1 MAVESLRITDA
12 ASRDVIKDVRE
23 SVRDIKAELISN
35 PEYEVRFSLTFD
47 YDGSSYEV
55 TGVVLPLKIF
65 RKYMTSYEASMEFR
79 KKYGLKVRKVE

>member
-1 MAVESLRITDA
+1 MESLRITDA

-23 SVRDIKAELISN
+23 SVRDTKAELISN

-55 TGVVLPLKIF
+55 TGVVLSPKIF
-65 RKYMTSYEASMEFR
+65 RK
-79 KKYGLKVRKVE
+79 

>member
-47 YDGSSYEV
+47 YGGSLFEG
-55 TGVVLPLKIF
+55 TGGVLSPKIF
-65 RKYMTSYEASMEFR
+65 RKDITSY
-79 KKYGLKVRKVE
+79 

>member
-1 MAVESLRITDA
+1 MESLRITDA

-55 TGVVLPLKIF
+55 TGVVLSPKIF
-65 RKYMTSYEASMEFR
+65 RKYMTGYEASMEFR

>member
-1 MAVESLRITDA
+1 MESLRITNA

-35 PEYEVRFSLTFD
+35 PEYKVRFSLTFD
-47 YDGSSYEV
+47 YGGSSYEV
-55 TGVVLPLKIF
+55 TGVVLSPKIL

>member
-1 MAVESLRITDA
+1 MESLRITDA

-47 YDGSSYEV
+47 YDDSSYEV
-55 TGVVLPLKIF
+55 TGVVLLPKIF

>member
-1 MAVESLRITDA
+1 MESLRVTDGA
-12 ASRDVIKDVRE
+12 RRGVLNDLRGRVRG
-23 SVRDIKAELISN
+23 IKAVRVSKT
-35 PEYEVRFSLTFD
+35 EYVGGLSLTFD

-55 TGVVLPLKIF
+55 TGVVLSPKIF

>member
-1 MAVESLRITDA
+1 MESLRITDA

-23 SVRDIKAELISN
+23 SVRDIEAELISN

-55 TGVVLPLKIF
+55 TGVVLSPKIL
-65 RKYMTSYEASMEFR
+65 RKYMTSYEASTEFR

>member
-1 MAVESLRITDA
+1 MESLRITDA

-55 TGVVLPLKIF
+55 MGVVLSLKIF